1 MATAAVEVH
10 SVAAAVMAH
19 AVVSLVLHVFN
30 ADAVSLAKRSNLAQL
45 KLQGEL
51 T

>member
-1 MATAAVEVH
+1 MAAAVVEVH
-10 SVAAAVMAH
+10 AVAVMVH
-19 AVVSLVLHVFN
+19 AVASLVLHVFD